1 LVTRLVNQI
10 ETGNNMKKKIFK
22 NLLIISTFSILL
34 AFTICMYVFYRNFE
48 KQIIL
53 SNKTEAYFIKEAVE
67 NNGIEYLKKL
77 EVPDGGRI
85 TYIKSDGKVLYD
97 TEVDYKTME
106 NHIDRNEVIEA
117 LKDGYGLDKR
127 VSDTLKEGTYYYAIK
142 LTNGYVLRVATTVDS
157 IYTTFFN
164 ILPLIS
170 IVLVCLLIFA
180 GMISKI
186 ITKNIVR
193 PINEIDLDNPDTMF
207 IYDEIYPLIKKLES
221 QNKII
226 SEQMID
232 LRDKRIEFEAITENM
247 NEGFIILDTNSH
259 VLSYNTAAI
268 KFLDVAEVEERISNI
283 IVFNRSKR
291 FQRVAKEALSGNR
304 SECVLELHN
313 NMYHIIA
320 NPVMDDEIVKGAV
333 LLIMDATEKEQ
344 RERLRREFSA
354 NVSHELKT
362 PLTSISGYAEII
374 KSKMVKPEDIEKF
387 AGIIHTEAVRLIEL
401 VKDIIKISKL
411 DESNELFEEKEVD
424 IYNLCQDIR
433 KRLEKQ
439 AEDKN
444 IEISITG
451 ESVIIKTVDH
461 IVDEIIYNLIDN
473 AIKYNKNN
481 GQITVSV
488 KETKTRVNVTVS
500 DTGIGIPKADLNRI
514 FERFYRVDKSHSK
527 DVGGTGLGLS
537 IVKHGAN
544 YLGADIKVESEE
556 EKGTIISVSFKK

>member
-1 LVTRLVNQI
+1 
-10 ETGNNMKKKIFK
+10 
-22 NLLIISTFSILL
+22 
-34 AFTICMYVFYRNFE
+34 
-48 KQIIL
+48 
-53 SNKTEAYFIKEAVE
+53 
-67 NNGIEYLKKL
+67 
-77 EVPDGGRI
+77 
-85 TYIKSDGKVLYD
+85 
-97 TEVDYKTME
+97 
-106 NHIDRNEVIEA
+106 
-117 LKDGYGLDKR
+117 
-127 VSDTLKEGTYYYAIK
+127 
-142 LTNGYVLRVATTVDS
+142 
-157 IYTTFFN
+157 
-164 ILPLIS
+164 
-170 IVLVCLLIFA
+170 
-180 GMISKI
+180 MISKI